1 MCRGGGRPTDI
12 YVLPMIPAPPRPL
25 SEPPRPMP
33 NQARPCLPVRPRC
46 PTTSQ
51 SSVDSSPPLPAT
63 GQSADTLPCLA
74 AHVTPSS
81 QPRPVPRPSAAR
93 SSQVPRANWRSIA
106 PNGRGLPRHQGPP
119 VGSPAGP
126 AGRRARANP
135 VPGSGRPPSP
145 AGGAQRTARPRRIQP
160 RPPQSPALVTL
171 RRRARIPRGP
181 LHPTPPPGRVR
192 PSADPGPSGPISPH
206 YILSDTA
213 GDLTDQKSVQP
224 DRNL

>member
-1 MCRGGGRPTDI
+1 
-12 YVLPMIPAPPRPL
+12 
-25 SEPPRPMP
+25 MP
-33 NQARPCLPVRPRC
+33 NQARPHLPVRPRC

-63 GQSADTLPCLA
+63 GQPADTLPCLA
-74 AHVTPSS
+74 AHVTSS
-81 QPRPVPRPSAAR
+81 SHPRPVPRPSAAR

-106 PNGRGLPRHQGPP
+106 PNGRGLPPSAHHPDPQAGWRGPTQCRA
-119 VGSPAGP
+119 PA
-126 AGRRARANP
+126 
-135 VPGSGRPPSP
+135 VPPP
-145 AGGAQRTARPRRIQP
+145 AGGAQRTACPRRIQP

-181 LHPTPPPGRVR
+181 PRPTPPPGRVR

-206 YILSDTA
+206 YILSDTT
-213 GDLTDQKSVQP
+213 GDMTDQKSVQP

>member
-1 MCRGGGRPTDI
+1 
-12 YVLPMIPAPPRPL
+12 
-25 SEPPRPMP
+25 MP
-33 NQARPCLPVRPRC
+33 NQARPHLPVRPRC

-63 GQSADTLPCLA
+63 GQPADTLPCLA
-74 AHVTPSS
+74 AHVTSS
-81 QPRPVPRPSAAR
+81 SHPRPVPRPSAAR

-106 PNGRGLPRHQGPP
+106 PNGRGLPRRLTTRTRR
-119 VGSPAGP
+119 PAG
-126 AGRRARANP
+126 AGQPSA
-135 VPGSGRPPSP
+135 GLRPSPPP
-145 AGGAQRTARPRRIQP
+145 AGGAQRTACPRRIQP

-181 LHPTPPPGRVR
+181 PRPTPPPGRVR

-206 YILSDTA
+206 YILSDTT
-213 GDLTDQKSVQP
+213 GDMTDQKSVQP